1 MFSYLEQC
9 TTHGESTTNNNDY
22 VCKRES
28 EVRQGKNGILPIGFK
43 FLVRK

>member
-43 FLVRK
+43 FLVSK